1 MSDWVVTYDL
11 KTDDKPNQ
19 PTGILAPNGKEICRA
34 PTPVGF
40 AASHAPKYALKDKDN
55 Q

>member
-19 PTGILAPNGKEICRA
+19 PTGILAPNGKSICRV
-34 PTPVGF
+34 PHPVGLT
-40 AASHAPKYALKDKDN
+40 ASHAPKYVLKDEGN
-55 Q
+55 S